1 MANLGDTIVNGALR
15 VNGSIYSKDATIA
28 YGTCDTA
35 AGTAAKV
42 ITINDP
48 SWVLKTG
55 NIIMI
60 KFSATNSA
68 SSVTL
73 NVNNTG
79 AKQIAY
85 SNSRPYTGNSNMIAG
100 YADRS
105 LVYMYDGTYWVWISS
120 GYDANDNAVPAAI
133 SWTAAATA
141 AKTASHNYY
150 TAMAGYNLVTFQYAN
165 TAASALTLNINGK
178 GAKPIYING
187 SASSASNYTL
197 PAGCYLVYF
206 NGTNY
211 YFRTDGK
218 ITGDITG
225 NAATAARLSSAK
237 NINGVAFDGNSNI
250 TITAN
255 PTPNQLSGV
264 DLNTI
269 TTPGFYYGGGSNNCT
284 NRPSG
289 ADAFGMIVY
298 KTASGYVTQEFT
310 NGNNNPLTKY
320 IRQHNGSAWSAWKD
334 MSVSSESIISSNDTI
349 DNIITLTRAEYD
361 ALETKEI
368 NTLYNI
374 IDDLNHSEGG
384 RVI

>member
-1 MANLGDTIVNGALR
+1 
-15 VNGSIYSKDATIA
+15 
-28 YGTCDTA
+28 
-35 AGTAAKV
+35 
-42 ITINDP
+42 
-48 SWVLKTG
+48 
-55 NIIMI
+55 MI
-60 KFSATNSA
+60 K
-68 SSVTL
+68 TL
-73 NVNNTG
+73 
-79 AKQIAY
+79 AKNIKG
-85 SNSRPYTGNSNMIAG
+85 YT
-100 YADRS
+100 
-105 LVYMYDGTYWVWISS
+105 
-120 GYDANDNAVPAAI
+120 
-133 SWTAAATA
+133 
-141 AKTASHNYY
+141 
-150 TAMAGYNLVTFQYAN
+150 LVTFQYAN
-165 TAASALTLNINGK
+165 SAASALTLNINGK

-187 SASSASNYTL
+187 TASSSTNYTL
-197 PAGCYLVYF
+197 PAGCYLVYYD
-206 NGTNY
+206 GANY

-255 PTPNQLSGV
+255 PTPNQLNGI

-269 TTPGFYYGGGSNNCT
+269 TTPGFYYGGGGNNCT

-298 KTASGYVTQEFT
+298 KTANGYVTQEFT